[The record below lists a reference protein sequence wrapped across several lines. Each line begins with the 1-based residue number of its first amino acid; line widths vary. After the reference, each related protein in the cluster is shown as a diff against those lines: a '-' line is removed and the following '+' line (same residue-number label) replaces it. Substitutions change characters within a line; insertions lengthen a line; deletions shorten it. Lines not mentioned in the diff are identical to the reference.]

1 MSKTKILRAM
11 LYMLMPLAFVIYC
24 FKRLEKHVKW
34 FRPAI
39 AYMVIFTVLFT
50 SIPIDAFGIAVEAS
64 NVNGVIE
71 ESTEWD
77 NNTAIKDIVISGG
90 SEQAPIVITITGT
103 IYSDDTILI
112 AENSYV
118 KFVGA
123 SDTAMMIRDENQDA
137 LVKVAASSTLVVE
150 NLIMDGGAVWTE
162 SFSEVLERG
171 TTNSG
176 KEVSDSLI
184 DAGGQRSQGGT
195 VVLGNG
201 AILQN
206 NDCEYSGA
214 GGAVTI
220 GEDGSLTINGALI
233 RNNQNNSG
241 NAGAVKMYAGSVLTF
256 NSGEI
261 YGNEA
266 SRHGGAIQ
274 IFGGDS
280 SDYAHVTFHM
290 TGGVIRNNLAGG
302 VGGAIAISDYSDFH
316 MTGGSI
322 INNKTTDS
330 SKRGGGIG
338 FADSNTSMS
347 ISGNITILGNTAGNK
362 ANNLYI
368 GTNSNN
374 KLTVGDIAETA
385 TIGVYIASATAN
397 KVFSNGGADDVNMFS
412 CDNDG
417 YGVDVSG
424 DNLKIVAGEDHANH
438 PVCGICHTS
447 VGDHTGSCEN
457 VSWEAWDGTGE
468 LEAGKNY
475 YLSKDITFDNDYT
488 ISSDINLCLNG
499 YTLDFGSGHL
509 IMSDAAVNLC
519 DCTGNGKIK
528 GTVGSVIVVQEDAIL
543 NMYGGTISG
552 NESAINN
559 SGGKVV
565 VAGGK
570 IIGSVYGI
578 YNGSNDGTI
587 VVNGGVISGNTYGI
601 LNYAIFSL
609 SGAPKITGN
618 LADICSSENIGISGA
633 LTYTVPINVKKAS
646 SGIFTSGWAI
656 NMSDAV
662 ISDYFTLSDS
672 GYVIVRDEASGEL
685 KKVKK
690 YTLSFDANGGT
701 GTKDV
706 VSVVDGEIYALP
718 ENPFTAPSAY
728 RFKGW
733 ATSASGSVI
742 TTETF
747 TISSNNTLYAIWE
760 KIPAE
765 EPVVQTSDDLN
776 LTYGKISSDSKVGV
790 SVTTSNGYEITYQW
804 YSNTEDSNTNG
815 TLIADAVQT
824 QYVILEGSEVGTY
837 YYYCVVTAT
846 RTDNGETAVVTSLP
860 IQVIVSENSFE
871 DSEIII
877 EDYEGTYDGQ
887 QHSITVNIPVDA
899 TIGYRL
905 SENESYSDSKPS
917 FTDAGSYT
925 IYYKISK
932 VGYNDYTGS
941 VTLTI
946 LPKKPTAP
954 SLQAVDE
961 TIEGKAD
968 GKITGLTV
976 EMEYSTS
983 ESGPYTKVTD
993 AAMSF
998 APGTYYVRYAE
1009 KTNYI
1014 ASDAVV
1020 VTIAAGRELDVTAPE
1035 ISGITNGAIC
1045 FGAVTFAAKDENLVS
1060 VKLDG
1065 TDITALLDRDGKYTI
1080 TADDKE
1086 HSILVTD
1093 IDGNKIEVKVL
1104 VLKETAIQVEG
1115 FTGVYDGQLHSIQVT
1130 APAGM
1135 NISYC
1140 TSEKESYVATN
1151 PGFADAGSYTVYY
1164 KISKEGYRD
1173 YTGFETVIITAKK
1186 QTAPSL
1192 QSVDET
1198 IEGKADGK
1206 ITGLT
1211 IEMEYSTSESGTYTK
1226 VTDVAMSFAPGTY
1239 YVRYAEKT
1247 NYLASDAVVVTIVAG
1262 KKPESQNPGD
1272 YADTTPDTN
1281 VGGAQMDNTMEELKG
1296 NIPFTEEELDAVSKG
1311 SDVEIW
1317 LEVTEISAT
1326 VPNEHKTMVEE
1337 KLGDNKLG
1345 MYLDVSLF
1353 KQVGEADAQKVTTL
1367 NGEITVS
1374 FMVPEELRN
1383 KDTSVTRTYKV
1394 IRVHDGVAEEIDIVY
1409 DAEKKTITFKTDR
1422 FSTYALTYLDE
1433 VENVPETPTPEVP
1446 PTPEVSTLPNTG
1458 EHNDFLLW
1466 IALLF
1471 IGGGFVLKGI
1481 KIKKVHENG

>member
-118 KFVGA
+118 KFVGT

-150 NLIMDGGAVWTE
+150 NLIMDGGAVWTG

-302 VGGAIAISDYSDFH
+302 VGGAIAISNYSDFH

-338 FADSNTSMS
+338 FADKDTSMS
-347 ISGNITILGNTAGNK
+347 ISGNVTILGNTAGNK

-438 PVCGICHTS
+438 PVCGITHTS

-457 VSWEAWDGTGE
+457 VVWVPWDGTGE

-475 YLSKDITFDNDYT
+475 YLSADVTFDNYYT
-488 ISSDINLCLNG
+488 ISSEINLCLNG
-499 YTLDFGSGHL
+499 HTLDFGDKYLS
-509 IMSDAAVNLC
+509 ISEVTVNLC
-519 DCTGNGKIK
+519 DCSSKGKIT
-528 GTVGSVIVVQEDAIL
+528 GTINSVVAVRENATLNMFDGTISGGANWGAVGLHYDSSIFR
-543 NMYGGTISG
+543 MYGGTLSGTSYGLTAHGNAYIYDGVISG
-552 NESAINN
+552 DTYGISNLDGVIT
-559 SGGKVV
+559 

-570 IIGSVYGI
+570 IFNSDDGI
-578 YNGSNDGTI
+578 HNLNGTI
-587 VVNGGVISGNTYGI
+587 IIKGGEISGNTYGI

-846 RTDNGETAVVTSLP
+846 RTDNGETAVVTSL
-860 IQVIVSENSFE
+860 
-871 DSEIII
+871 
-877 EDYEGTYDGQ
+877 
-887 QHSITVNIPVDA
+887 SI
-899 TIGYRL
+899 
-905 SENESYSDSKPS
+905 
-917 FTDAGSYT
+917 
-925 IYYKISK
+925 
-932 VGYNDYTGS
+932 
-941 VTLTI
+941 
-946 LPKKPTAP
+946 
-954 SLQAVDE
+954 
-961 TIEGKAD
+961 
-968 GKITGLTV
+968 
-976 EMEYSTS
+976 
-983 ESGPYTKVTD
+983 
-993 AAMSF
+993 
-998 APGTYYVRYAE
+998 
-1009 KTNYI
+1009 
-1014 ASDAVV
+1014 
-1020 VTIAAGRELDVTAPE
+1020 
-1035 ISGITNGAIC
+1035 
-1045 FGAVTFAAKDENLVS
+1045 
-1060 VKLDG
+1060 
-1065 TDITALLDRDGKYTI
+1065 
-1080 TADDKE
+1080 
-1086 HSILVTD
+1086 
-1093 IDGNKIEVKVL
+1093 
-1104 VLKETAIQVEG
+1104 
-1115 FTGVYDGQLHSIQVT
+1115 
-1130 APAGM
+1130 
-1135 NISYC
+1135 
-1140 TSEKESYVATN
+1140 
-1151 PGFADAGSYTVYY
+1151 
-1164 KISKEGYRD
+1164 
-1173 YTGFETVIITAKK
+1173 
-1186 QTAPSL
+1186 
-1192 QSVDET
+1192 
-1198 IEGKADGK
+1198 
-1206 ITGLT
+1206 
-1211 IEMEYSTSESGTYTK
+1211 
-1226 VTDVAMSFAPGTY
+1226 
-1239 YVRYAEKT
+1239 
-1247 NYLASDAVVVTIVAG
+1247 
-1262 KKPESQNPGD
+1262 
-1272 YADTTPDTN
+1272 
-1281 VGGAQMDNTMEELKG
+1281 
-1296 NIPFTEEELDAVSKG
+1296 
-1311 SDVEIW
+1311 
-1317 LEVTEISAT
+1317 
-1326 VPNEHKTMVEE
+1326 
-1337 KLGDNKLG
+1337 
-1345 MYLDVSLF
+1345 
-1353 KQVGEADAQKVTTL
+1353 
-1367 NGEITVS
+1367 
-1374 FMVPEELRN
+1374 
-1383 KDTSVTRTYKV
+1383 
-1394 IRVHDGVAEEIDIVY
+1394 
-1409 DAEKKTITFKTDR
+1409 
-1422 FSTYALTYLDE
+1422 
-1433 VENVPETPTPEVP
+1433 
-1446 PTPEVSTLPNTG
+1446 
-1458 EHNDFLLW
+1458 
-1466 IALLF
+1466 
-1471 IGGGFVLKGI
+1471 
-1481 KIKKVHENG
+1481 